1 MRVYSIGG
9 FRNSKISRV
18 KVRKDPN
25 RRFSPSFTQS
35 ILFDLMAN
43 VPLKTWSMVICLL
56 PPFLIHVGALKDL
69 AEKIPIKAARAR
81 MIRSR
86 AIKGFLGCFRDYV
99 WPSDGR

>member
-1 MRVYSIGG
+1 
-9 FRNSKISRV
+9 
-18 KVRKDPN
+18 
-25 RRFSPSFTQS
+25 
-35 ILFDLMAN
+35 
-43 VPLKTWSMVICLL
+43 MVICLL